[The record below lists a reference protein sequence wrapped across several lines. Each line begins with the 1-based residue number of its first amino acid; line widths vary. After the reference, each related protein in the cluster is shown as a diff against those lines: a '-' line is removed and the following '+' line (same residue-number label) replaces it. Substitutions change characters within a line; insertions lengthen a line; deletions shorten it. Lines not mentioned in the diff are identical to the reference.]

1 MSIVLCNLT
10 EYTVLRSQSDAT
22 AIMLVHP
29 APQTHYEIEQPLAP
43 HSVQSA
49 QEAGQERVYQANS
62 DSQGRD
68 HLIHLATSMTI
79 DLHTLQDGIDVST
92 LLRSIPL

>member
-29 APQTHYEIEQPLAP
+29 APQTQYEIEPPLAP
-43 HSVQSA
+43 HSMLAA
-49 QEAGQERVYQANS
+49 QEAAQERVYQADS
-62 DSQGRD
+62 DSQSHD
-68 HLIHLATSMTI
+68 HLIHLAISMTI

-92 LLRSIPL
+92 LLCSIPL